1 MRWIS
6 IGVAGDAMGR
16 IVTDGADA
24 VNAVRSASLRRSTSN
39 WRTPAI
45 GTRTCSSE
53 SRSRTVTAS
62 SSSDSWSTVIAQGV
76 PISSW
81 RR

>member
-16 IVTDGADA
+16 MVTDGAGA
-24 VNAVRSASLRRSTSN
+24 VNAAAVASFSRSSSS

-45 GTRTCSSE
+45 GTRSCSSE